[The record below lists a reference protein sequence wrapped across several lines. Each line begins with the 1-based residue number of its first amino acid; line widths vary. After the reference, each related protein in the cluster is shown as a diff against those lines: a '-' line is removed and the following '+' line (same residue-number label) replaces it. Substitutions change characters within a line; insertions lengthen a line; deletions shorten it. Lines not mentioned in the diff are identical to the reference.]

1 MDKNTVDFYDTI
13 AEHYP
18 LLFRD
23 WERQLER
30 EGLGLRAMF
39 RGKGVVRILD
49 VGCGP
54 GTQAIPLA
62 ELDYH
67 VVATDPSPGMLKMAH
82 ELAREHGVEDRITIE
97 RADIDNLLEIVEG
110 PFDGLVCKGNVLPHM
125 LSDTEIEHALL
136 TFWELLRPGGSI
148 VIGLR
153 DFESYLEYRPTFLPG
168 LNHIEDNGYEFIAYE
183 IWEWEEGPPVI
194 ATQNL
199 YITEGMPNR
208 LVTTKRTV
216 SFRPLSTDEIKVV
229 LSEIGYED
237 IDQQID
243 RTELVITARK
253 SLSGIRKSR

>member
-1 MDKNTVDFYDTI
+1 M
-13 AEHYP
+13 
-18 LLFRD
+18 
-23 WERQLER
+23 
-30 EGLGLRAMF
+30 
-39 RGKGVVRILD
+39 
-49 VGCGP
+49 
-54 GTQAIPLA
+54 
-62 ELDYH
+62 
-67 VVATDPSPGMLKMAH
+67 
-82 ELAREHGVEDRITIE
+82 
-97 RADIDNLLEIVEG
+97 
-110 PFDGLVCKGNVLPHM
+110 
-125 LSDTEIEHALL
+125 
-136 TFWELLRPGGSI
+136 
-148 VIGLR
+148 IGLR